1 VGDKDELIFS
11 SLFAFIAG
19 NLGVYANRPIAL
31 QLESASRQY
40 LERSFNMLKTYM
52 DQAAQSP
59 NGTPRP
65 GTILPMQYACFLLAC
80 YGVCAAVY
88 IRDNLIP
95 EFEIACASP
104 HVQ

>member
-1 VGDKDELIFS
+1 
-11 SLFAFIAG
+11 
-19 NLGVYANRPIAL
+19 
-31 QLESASRQY
+31 
-40 LERSFNMLKTYM
+40 MLKTYM

-80 YGVCAAVY
+80 YGVCAAAY

-95 EFEIACASP
+95 EFGIACASP